1 MTTRI
6 IRTDEDLAGLANLLR
21 ERKRPFTVQVT
32 AGLNRTVEQN
42 KLQRLWMKEAAE
54 QLDSG
59 YTEENLRGFCKLHFG
74 VPILRRDSE
83 EFRAGY
89 DRIIRPHSYEDK
101 LLMMQEPFDFGVTRL
116 MKTGQKHEYLNAVC
130 EHFCSLGVVLTQ
142 PEDRRA
148 A

>member
-1 MTTRI
+1 MTTRV
-6 IRTDEDLAGLANLLR
+6 IRNDVERDALIALLR
-21 ERKRPFTVQVT
+21 SRKAPFTVQIT
-32 AGLNRTVEQN
+32 TGANRSIEQN

-59 YTEENLRGFCKLHFG
+59 YTAENLRGFCKLHFG

-130 EHFCSLGVVLTQ
+130 EHFCGLGVVLTQ

>member
-1 MTTRI
+1 MTTRV
-6 IRTDEDLAGLANLLR
+6 IRNDVERDALIALLR
-21 ERKRPFTVQVT
+21 SRKAPFTVQIT
-32 AGLNRTVEQN
+32 TGANRTVEQN

-59 YTEENLRGFCKLHFG
+59 YTAENLRGFCKLHFG
-74 VPILRRDSE
+74 VPILRRDSD